1 MKKLL
6 FSILLRGPSEVLRN
20 QTKNLH
26 LLAPRNAYYIK
37 RKRGV
42 FLKRIIF
49 VQEERFD
56 ILLDSIEDF

>member
-26 LLAPRNAYYIK
+26 LLASNTYYIK

-49 VQEERFD
+49 VQEKRFD

>member
-26 LLAPRNAYYIK
+26 LLASNTYYIK